1 MQRENLK
8 LKRET
13 KQNHFNKELPPV
25 RQGDKISRRKSA
37 NRHKGWLTESRNFKK
52 KYTNKSNANIEHS
65 AQILLLTK
73 MTTANDLNCQ
83 V

>member
-37 NRHKGWLTESRNFKK
+37 NRHKGWLTESRDLKK
-52 KYTNKSNANIEHS
+52 NIRTNLTQNIEHS

-73 MTTANDLNCQ
+73 MTTANDRK
-83 V
+83 